1 MRSLRTFAATLFLAV
16 LCLALTSP
24 GHASA
29 GKLRPTSARTP
40 VFDSGS
46 IDSLYI
52 SDYSGNEI
60 VWQASATQGTTP
72 TTLVDIAANGGP
84 PTHAVGL
91 LNVGGTLLVANQNI
105 VFSNPPASGEIDKY
119 DINTGAS
126 LGALVP
132 RTDPHAPCAPRG
144 LILGPDKT
152 TLYVANLATACSTI
166 QPNLP
171 PTANAHDTFVN
182 QKGEVQKFDV
192 TTGKWLGRL
201 DLSSLAS
208 QTGGQL
214 HPRGLVF
221 GPDGKLYI
229 SLFDEVGFPNSGK
242 GWIVRYDTT
251 TDSASIFA
259 SYTHTGSGDACSALL
274 NDPEGMAFGSDGK
287 LYTTVRGLPG
297 VTDKILAFDSSGN
310 CVHSTDLEAAGFTN
324 RTYAEALVFGA
335 DGKLYLPIRTNGTDT
350 GDVGAVRACAVTQT
364 TCLSGNDFTTPIRGT
379 HFFYPIFGKTNP
391 TTLAYG
397 GGS

>member
-1 MRSLRTFAATLFLAV
+1 MRSLRTLVMTLFLAV

-24 GHASA
+24 GYAHASRQPVA
-29 GKLRPTSARTP
+29 SVHPPALDAPTA
-40 VFDSGS
+40 DH
-46 IDSLYI
+46 LYI

-60 VWQASATQGTTP
+60 VWQALATQGATP
-72 TTLVDIAANGGP
+72 TTLVDIATNGGP
-84 PTHAVGL
+84 PNHAVGL

-105 VFSNPPASGEIDKY
+105 VFSNPPVSGEIDKY
-119 DINTGAS
+119 NLSTGAS

-132 RTDPHAPCAPRG
+132 RTDPHAPCGPRG
-144 LILGPDKT
+144 IILGPDAK
-152 TLYVANLATACSTI
+152 TLYVANLATPCSTV

-182 QKGEVQKFDV
+182 QKGEVQEFDV
-192 TTGKWLGRL
+192 TTGQWLGRL
-201 DLSSLAS
+201 ELSSLAS
-208 QTGGQL
+208 QTGGQV

-242 GWIVRYDTT
+242 GWIVRYDLATNN
-251 TDSASIFA
+251 ASIFA
-259 SYTHTGSGDACSALL
+259 SYQGSGCSALL
-274 NDPEGMAFGSDGK
+274 NAPEGMAFGADGR

-350 GDVGAVRACAVTQT
+350 DDVGAVRACAVGQT
-364 TCLSGNDFTTPIRGT
+364 ACLSTNDFTTPIRGT

-397 GGS
+397 P